1 MTTTNINCKHAK
13 VFCSISSGGNDNY
26 EELNNIADS
35 IKGTRNLRMRSS
47 LYNAEKEV
55 EPSIFGIG
63 LHEVKA
69 SNGDL
74 NGTYDLLETSA
85 SMSDIDETRGL
96 RTT

>member
-1 MTTTNINCKHAK
+1 
-13 VFCSISSGGNDNY
+13 
-26 EELNNIADS
+26 
-35 IKGTRNLRMRSS
+35 MRSS

-55 EPSIFGIG
+55 EASIFGIG